1 MICISQPPPTI
12 VSRTKHK
19 TGTYTGNGN
28 NDRDIDIGVDLA
40 AKSNVL
46 VSVFMSDVTA
56 QAEGGQR
63 IEYGQGDI
71 TIGYAMTRITG
82 GIKQLT
88 STGFR
93 IGTHINVNQNGKNYC
108 YVAHWEEP

>member
-1 MICISQPPPTI
+1 MLRINPPPKLNRAKI
-12 VSRTKHK
+12 K

-28 NDRDIDIGVDLA
+28 NNRDIDIGVNLA
-40 AKSNVL
+40 AKNNVL
-46 VSVFMSDVTA
+46 VSVFMSDATA

-93 IGTHINVNQNGKNYC
+93 IGTHINANQDGKNYC
-108 YVAHWEEP
+108 YVARWEES